1 MWTTLESPAEEDNE
15 PVIVCLIEQAGPWLF
30 NFSILEVTDI
40 DDGASAIMAIVEH
53 FGPLPMDLIE
63 KHFEILQKIREHI
76 TN

>member
-1 MWTTLESPAEEDNE
+1 MEEDDD
-15 PVIVCLIEQAGPWLF
+15 PVIVSLIEQAHGLF
-30 NFSILEVTDI
+30 DFSILEAMDI
-40 DDGASAIMAIVEH
+40 DDRTSAIMAIVEH